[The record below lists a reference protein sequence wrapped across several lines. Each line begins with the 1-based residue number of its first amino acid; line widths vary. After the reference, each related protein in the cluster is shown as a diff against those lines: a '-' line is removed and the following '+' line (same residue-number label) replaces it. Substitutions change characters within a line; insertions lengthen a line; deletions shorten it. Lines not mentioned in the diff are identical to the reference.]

1 MYIPAHSFAHA
12 SAHSLTH
19 STTQVVNPATRMSI
33 QTGHALSDANT
44 ESFLA
49 MEMRVKYL
57 ESQCEDAQAALARK
71 HTRMQEAVDRLS
83 GKQQEVDDANER
95 LEEAQG
101 SIAQVWRGGDG

>member
-1 MYIPAHSFAHA
+1 MHIPTHSFTHA
-12 SAHSLTH
+12 LTHSLTH

-33 QTGHALSDANT
+33 NTTGQSLSDANT

-71 HTRMQEAVDRLS
+71 HTIMQEAVDRLS
-83 GKQQEVDDANER
+83 GKQQEVDDAMER

-101 SIAQVWRGGDG
+101 SIAQVV